1 MDQQISTKLGVCTK
15 SIKSLRHKKLSCL
28 LKAMKEL
35 NATTSETHQQL
46 LFNLREALYA
56 MTEVC
61 TIHTYEEVCMF
72 IKDELDGL
80 AERGD
85 IAAPLLNARLQKEH
99 IRIKLIPYIV
109 LAINK
114 MNEARGNY
122 KGKITYENE
131 DDIYSLAEEV
141 RGITFLHSD
150 GSNDDDTYCNRS
162 ILMILEALGVVKK
175 VKNAYHDFNKIVKGR
190 CAGYAVTDEDK
201 FQKML
206 YGKKQVVLMRP
217 SRLINRLKTKL
228 ESYDEGMILQCA
240 SVLVTKIDK
249 KWFNIAKERRYLQRK
264 LNKAKFNGEISE
276 EVYYDT
282 VKLYDKNMS
291 ISQASILHH
300 FEDLDLE
307 YLMEVHRDTYV
318 GRLYSKITTLKSD
331 YRKGMRCPGEL
342 DTYIKGGELVE
353 IDLSQNI
360 FNDLINLYW
369 REKEML
375 PSFIL
380 MQAAARGM
388 SRELLASKCCGTYG
402 KNENFIDFDNFKDKF
417 DHEGTKQIK
426 EYKEQI
432 KKWSLAAVNCKRGT
446 KAGVILDDAL
456 EKLSPE
462 FAKWISWKRRGRFHN
477 DKDASLL
484 PHDTLA
490 EEVRLMFGIEC
501 YRSEEILTDK
511 SRAKVKI
518 KDLPFEMKKISK
530 GIVDFAMELGVNYL
544 ITIHDAIICKRTD
557 ISKIKKAILLSCR
570 ENSNFLVPAYK
581 IEPLTS
587 GEYTHRFKGGYLDP
601 DPIVGYMDWQFDFVG
616 YPFIENSM
624 SRSGRTFFRP
634 DCRISDTVL
643 LDNISGETTYRL
655 HSQEYYYSSS
665 EDSRQGEYDCLIEL

>member
-35 NATTSETHQQL
+35 NATTPETHQQL
-46 LFNLREALYA
+46 LSNLREALYA

-109 LAINK
+109 LAIKK

-131 DDIYSLAEEV
+131 DDIYSLAKEV

-175 VKNAYHDFNKIVKGR
+175 VKNAYHDFNKVVKGR

-217 SRLINRLKTKL
+217 GRLINRLKTKL
-228 ESYDEGMILQCA
+228 ESYDDGMILQCA

-249 KWFNIAKERRYLQRK
+249 KWFNIAKERRYAQRK
-264 LNKAKFNGEISE
+264 LNKSKFNGEVTE
-276 EVYYDT
+276 EEYF
-282 VKLYDKNMS
+282 DKMHELDKQIS

-300 FEDLDLE
+300 FQDFNIE
-307 YLMEVHRDTYV
+307 YLMDVHRDTYV
-318 GRLYSKITTLKSD
+318 GRLYSKITTLKGD
-331 YRKGMRCPGEL
+331 YRKGMKCPGRL
-342 DTYIKGGELVE
+342 ANRMRDCELVE
-353 IDLSQNI
+353 LDLSQNI

-369 REKEML
+369 RETYRL
-375 PSFIL
+375 PSFL
-380 MQAAARGM
+380 FMHAAVRGL
-388 SRELLASKCCGTYG
+388 SREVLGYFCKGTYG
-402 KNENFIDFDNFKDKF
+402 KGEEFIDFDKITDKESVDKAKDRL
-417 DHEGTKQIK
+417 
-426 EYKEQI
+426 

-446 KAGVILDDAL
+446 KAGVQLDEVLQKYSSD
-456 EKLSPE
+456 
-462 FAKWISWKRRGRFHN
+462 FAKWVSWKRRGRFHD

-511 SRAKVKI
+511 SKAKVKI
-518 KDLPFEMKKISK
+518 KDLPFEMRKISK

-544 ITIHDAIICKRTD
+544 MTIHDAIICKRSD
-557 ISKIKKAILLSCR
+557 VQRIRKAIWKASCELR
-570 ENSNFLVPAYK
+570 NFLVPAFK
-581 IEPLTS
+581 IEPLTVEGEIKRYKGSFIDKEICTENGALAFYNFGKLPWNYNFGSHPLCDNIMTLDKCRKFTKIMDEFS
-587 GEYTHRFKGGYLDP
+587 GEK
-601 DPIVGYMDWQFDFVG
+601 
-616 YPFIENSM
+616 
-624 SRSGRTFFRP
+624 TF
-634 DCRISDTVL
+634 SL
-643 LDNISGETTYRL
+643 WL
-655 HSQEYYYSSS
+655 QSSTS
-665 EDSRQGEYDCLIEL
+665 EDGWSREYDKRVY